1 MYLKHSYRKLR
12 YAIGIEAGMAP
23 STRQAV
29 PRPPTVAGLR
39 IQIGNQEEIM
49 ANFLTRFDPFTDLAS
64 FAPLREVDD
73 LWRDMRRRYQ
83 LFDDAESAGIRL
95 DVAEN
100 DREYTVSADIPG
112 VNKED
117 IKVDVQGNRVSIAA
131 EVRRQSEVKGDG
143 QDRDKVVRS
152 ERYVGRQYRS
162 FTLEHAIDDTAAS
175 ARYENGVLQ
184 LTLPKKANE
193 GARKLQIS

>member
-1 MYLKHSYRKLR
+1 
-12 YAIGIEAGMAP
+12 
-23 STRQAV
+23 
-29 PRPPTVAGLR
+29 
-39 IQIGNQEEIM
+39 M
-49 ANFLTRFDPFTDLAS
+49 ANFLTRFDPFADLAG
-64 FAPLREVDD
+64 FAPLRDMDD

-83 LFDDAESAGIRL
+83 LLDDAESSAIRL

-112 VNKED
+112 VSKED

-131 EVRRQSEVKGDG
+131 EVRRQSEEKGDG
-143 QDRDKVVRS
+143 KDRGKVVRS

-162 FTLEHAIDDTAAS
+162 FTLEHAIDDAA
-175 ARYENGVLQ
+175 AAAKYENGVLL
-184 LTLPKKANE
+184 LTLPKKAGD